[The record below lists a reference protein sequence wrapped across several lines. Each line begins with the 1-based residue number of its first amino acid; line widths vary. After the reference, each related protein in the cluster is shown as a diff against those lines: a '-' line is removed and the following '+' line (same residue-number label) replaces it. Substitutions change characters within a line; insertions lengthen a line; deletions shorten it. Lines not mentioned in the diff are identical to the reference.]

1 MKCPHCLVE
10 FHAEVEWLDI
20 GEDKE
25 GNWAIEKYPCPNPDC
40 GKFII
45 YLVQGDVIY
54 TQPSGGGRRFKYI
67 NPVKKRFLVRPKGSN
82 RPPVPP
88 EVPPDFAEDYIE
100 ACLVLSDSPKASAAL
115 SRRCL
120 QHLIREKASVK
131 PSNLANEIQEVLD
144 RSLLPSYIAEIIDA
158 VRNVGNFAAH
168 PTKSK
173 QTGEIMDVEE
183 GEAELNLNVIEALFD
198 FYFVNPALIA
208 KKKADINKKLEDAG
222 KPPMK

>member
-1 MKCPHCLVE
+1 
-10 FHAEVEWLDI
+10 
-20 GEDKE
+20 
-25 GNWAIEKYPCPNPDC
+25 
-40 GKFII
+40 
-45 YLVQGDVIY
+45 
-54 TQPSGGGRRFKYI
+54 
-67 NPVKKRFLVRPKGSN
+67 
-82 RPPVPP
+82 
-88 EVPPDFAEDYIE
+88 
-100 ACLVLSDSPKASAAL
+100 
-115 SRRCL
+115 
-120 QHLIREKASVK
+120 
-131 PSNLANEIQEVLD
+131 
-144 RSLLPSYIAEIIDA
+144 LPSYIAEIVDA

>member
-20 GEDKE
+20 REDKE

-45 YLVQGDVIY
+45 YLVQGDAVY
-54 TQPSGGGRRFKYI
+54 TQPSSGGRRFKHI

-82 RPPVPP
+82 RPPVAP
-88 EVPPDFAEDYIE
+88 EVPPDFTEDYTE
-100 ACLVLSDSPKASAAL
+100 ACLVLPDSPKASAAL

-120 QHLIREKASVK
+120 QYVLREKAGVK
-131 PSNLANEIQEVLD
+131 PSNLADEIQEALD
-144 RSLLPSYIAEIIDA
+144 RNLFPSYISEIVDA

-173 QTGEIMDVEE
+173 QTDEIIDVEP
-183 GEAELNLNVIEALFD
+183 GEAELNLDVIEALFD

-208 KKKADINKKLEDAG
+208 KKKATINQKLQDAG